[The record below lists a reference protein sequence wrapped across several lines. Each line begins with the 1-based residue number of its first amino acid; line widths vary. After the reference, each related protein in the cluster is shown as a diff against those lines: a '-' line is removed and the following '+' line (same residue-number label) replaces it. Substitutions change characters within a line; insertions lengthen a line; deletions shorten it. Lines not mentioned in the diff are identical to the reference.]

1 MPILK
6 TSAERGKQVV
16 GMYKPSTWREKGLP
30 WTLGL
35 FAATY
40 VVVVI
45 GLGIYWSKEP
55 NTFDVV
61 ENSKE
66 ISAQL
71 QSKIVTGT
79 VTTDAL
85 ITVANTML
93 DKPGGY
99 LSNDVTP
106 PGVYLDNMPNWEF
119 GVLTQVRDMARAF
132 RNDFSRSQSQS
143 AEDKDIIVAE
153 PRFNFDSSSWMF
165 PSTESEYREAIHAM
179 ERYAQRLADPQQT
192 NAQFYARA
200 DNLNDWLGLVDKRL
214 GSLSQR
220 LSMSVG
226 QDVVHLGV
234 AGDKDAQQSTPVPA
248 QSREKTPWTQIDD
261 VFYEARGQAWAL
273 LHFLKAI
280 QVDFAPIL
288 ANKNAQASLQQIINE
303 LESTQQMI
311 WSPVILNGNGFGFV
325 TNHSLIMASY
335 LSRANAA
342 LIDLRRLLAVG

>member
-6 TSAERGKQVV
+6 SSTERGKQVV

-55 NTFDVV
+55 DTFDVV
-61 ENSKE
+61 ENAKE
-66 ISAQL
+66 VSAEL
-71 QSKIVTGT
+71 QTKIVTGT

-99 LSNDVTP
+99 LSNDIMP

-143 AEDKDIIVAE
+143 AEDKDIIIAE
-153 PRFNFDSSSWMF
+153 PRFNFDSQSWMF

-179 ERYAQRLADPQQT
+179 ERYAKRLADPQQV

-200 DNLNDWLGLVDKRL
+200 DNLNEWLGLVDKRL

-226 QDVVHLGV
+226 QDVVNMGM
-234 AGDKDAQQSTPVPA
+234 AGDKEAQQSTPVPA
-248 QSREKTPWTQIDD
+248 QSYEKTPWTKIDD
-261 VFYEARGQAWAL
+261 VFYESRGQAWAL
-273 LHFLKAI
+273 LHFLKAV
-280 QVDFAPIL
+280 QVDFAPVL

-311 WSPVILNGNGFGFV
+311 WSPMILNGNGFGFV

>member
-6 TSAERGKQVV
+6 SSTERGKQVV
-16 GMYKPSTWREKGLP
+16 GLYKPSTWQEKGLP

-40 VVVVI
+40 VVVVV

-55 NTFDVV
+55 DTFDVV

-85 ITVANTML
+85 ITVASTML
-93 DKPGGY
+93 DKQGGY

-143 AEDKDIIVAE
+143 AEDKDIIIAE
-153 PRFNFDSSSWMF
+153 PRFNFDSASWMF

-179 ERYAQRLADPQQT
+179 ERYAKRLADPQQT

-273 LHFLKAI
+273 LHFLKAV

-311 WSPVILNGNGFGFV
+311 WSPMILNGNGFGFV

>member
-6 TSAERGKQVV
+6 SSTERGKQVV
-16 GMYKPSTWREKGLP
+16 GLYKPSTWREKGLP

-40 VVVVI
+40 VVVVV

-55 NTFDVV
+55 DTFDVV

-85 ITVANTML
+85 ITVASTML

-143 AEDKDIIVAE
+143 AEDKDIIIAE
-153 PRFNFDSSSWMF
+153 PRFNFDSASWMF

-179 ERYAQRLADPQQT
+179 ERYAKRLADPQQT
-192 NAQFYARA
+192 SAQFYARA

-273 LHFLKAI
+273 LHFLKAV

-311 WSPVILNGNGFGFV
+311 WSPMILNGNGFGFV

>member
-6 TSAERGKQVV
+6 SSTERGKQVV

-55 NTFDVV
+55 DTFDVV
-61 ENSKE
+61 ENAKE
-66 ISAQL
+66 VSAEL
-71 QSKIVTGT
+71 QTKIVTGM

-99 LSNDVTP
+99 LSNDIMP

-143 AEDKDIIVAE
+143 AEDKDIIIAE
-153 PRFNFDSSSWMF
+153 PRFNFDSQSWMF

-179 ERYAQRLADPQQT
+179 ERYAKRLADPQQV

-226 QDVVHLGV
+226 QDVVNMGM
-234 AGDKDAQQSTPVPA
+234 AGDKEAQQSTPVPA
-248 QSREKTPWTQIDD
+248 QSYEKTPWTKIDD
-261 VFYEARGQAWAL
+261 VFYESRGQAWAL
-273 LHFLKAI
+273 LHFLKAV
-280 QVDFAPIL
+280 QVDFAPVL

-311 WSPVILNGNGFGFV
+311 WSPMILNGNGFGFV

>member
-6 TSAERGKQVV
+6 SSAERGKQVV
-16 GMYKPSTWREKGLP
+16 GLYKPSTWREKGLP
-30 WTLGL
+30 WTIGL

-55 NTFDVV
+55 DTFDVA
-61 ENSKE
+61 ENAKE
-66 ISAQL
+66 VSAEL
-71 QSKIVTGT
+71 QTKIVTGT

-143 AEDKDIIVAE
+143 AEDKDIIIAE
-153 PRFNFDSSSWMF
+153 PRFNFDSASWMF

-179 ERYAQRLADPQQT
+179 ERYAKRLADPQQT

-200 DNLNDWLGLVDKRL
+200 DNLNDWLGSVDKRL

-226 QDVVHLGV
+226 QDVVNMGV
-234 AGDKDAQQSTPVPA
+234 AGDKEAQQSTPVPA
-248 QSREKTPWTQIDD
+248 QSYEKTPWTKVDD

-273 LHFLKAI
+273 IHFLKAVQI
-280 QVDFAPIL
+280 DFAPIL

-311 WSPVILNGNGFGFV
+311 WSPMILNGNGFGFV

>member
-6 TSAERGKQVV
+6 SSTERGKQVV
-16 GMYKPSTWREKGLP
+16 GLYKPSTWREKGLP

-40 VVVVI
+40 VVVVV

-55 NTFDVV
+55 DTFDVV

-85 ITVANTML
+85 ITVASTML

-143 AEDKDIIVAE
+143 AEDKDIIIAE
-153 PRFNFDSSSWMF
+153 PRFNFDSASWMF

-179 ERYAQRLADPQQT
+179 ERYAKRLADPQQT

-273 LHFLKAI
+273 LHFLKAV

-311 WSPVILNGNGFGFV
+311 WSPMILNGNGFGFV

>member
-6 TSAERGKQVV
+6 SSAERGKQVV
-16 GMYKPSTWREKGLP
+16 EMYKPSTWREKGVP

-55 NTFDVV
+55 STFDVA
-61 ENSKE
+61 ENAKE
-66 ISAQL
+66 VSAEL
-71 QSKIVTGT
+71 QTKIVTGS

-99 LSNDVTP
+99 LSNDIMP

-143 AEDKDIIVAE
+143 AEDKDIIIAE
-153 PRFNFDSSSWMF
+153 PRFNFDSQSWMF

-179 ERYAQRLADPQQT
+179 ERYSKRLADPQQV

-200 DNLNDWLGLVDKRL
+200 DNLNDWLGSVDKRL

-226 QDVVHLGV
+226 QDVVNMGV
-234 AGDKDAQQSTPVPA
+234 AGDKEAQQSTPVPA
-248 QSREKTPWTQIDD
+248 QSYEKTPWTKVDD

-273 LHFLKAI
+273 LHFLKAVQI
-280 QVDFAPIL
+280 DFAPIL

-311 WSPVILNGNGFGFV
+311 WSPIILNGNGFGFV

>member
-6 TSAERGKQVV
+6 SSAERGKQVV
-16 GMYKPSTWREKGLP
+16 GLYKPSTWREKGLP
-30 WTLGL
+30 WTIGL

-55 NTFDVV
+55 DTFDVA
-61 ENSKE
+61 ENAKE
-66 ISAQL
+66 VSAEL
-71 QSKIVTGT
+71 QTKIVTGT

-143 AEDKDIIVAE
+143 AEDKDIIIAE
-153 PRFNFDSSSWMF
+153 PRFNFDSASWMF

-179 ERYAQRLADPQQT
+179 ERYAKRLADPQQT

-200 DNLNDWLGLVDKRL
+200 DNLNDWLGSVDKRL

-226 QDVVHLGV
+226 QDVVNMGV
-234 AGDKDAQQSTPVPA
+234 AGDKEAQQSTPVPA
-248 QSREKTPWTQIDD
+248 QSYEKTPWTKVDD

-273 LHFLKAI
+273 LHFLKAVQI
-280 QVDFAPIL
+280 DFAPIL

-311 WSPVILNGNGFGFV
+311 WSPMILNGNGFGFV

>member
-234 AGDKDAQQSTPVPA
+234 AGDKEAQQSTPVPA

-273 LHFLKAI
+273 LHFLKAV

-311 WSPVILNGNGFGFV
+311 WSPIILNGNGFGFV